1 MLAHAASAAVA
12 AAQHTPPHLEATL
25 RKTTPNDY
33 TIGPPTMLEL
43 LVSFALL
50 AYAIV
55 ATFATVEAGKHPRA
69 LYFLF
74 GAEMWERF
82 SYYGMRALLVLYLI
96 EHHGWQPQDSSS
108 VYKWYTSLV
117 YLTPLIGGF
126 LADQFLGLR
135 ASIVI
140 GGTLM
145 AIGHFLMAFEPIPI
159 FYLALA
165 CLIAGNGFFKPN
177 MSTLVGK
184 MYKKDDARRDGAFT
198 IFYMGIN
205 VGAGVAPIWCAAVR
219 EHFHSFHYGFALAG
233 IGMMLGLINFLIGQG
248 VVTRAVQAAGND
260 LRTMRE
266 VRRDEARGATTKEA
280 EPAKEAG
287 YRESAEKEA
296 EASDDDKPGATGF
309 ASLVAHG
316 YPFVL
321 FVVAIVMPAYYVFLV
336 VRDHEALKSV
346 VMPTA
351 FGVVFFAMGILLRRI
366 RGAAKDKSVVI
377 FVVFV
382 FVVLFWMAFEQAG
395 NALNLWAE
403 FFTDR
408 HVGSSAYSAES
419 FQSANPIFILLFAP
433 VFSAAWVMLAKRG
446 LEPRTPTKI
455 FIAMLL
461 MAASFGVMVV
471 GAARENAIETTV
483 AATFDAPKNVAF
495 AKYDAGRLRARQT
508 GARVTELT
516 VRGVLAHYVVQQMFE
531 DAAPD
536 GYVASIKALDD
547 RTTNATAYAPVSLQ
561 VPASFALPDVPKDA
575 GVAFD
580 ESTRTLAFAQHV
592 SADTRTLLAA
602 AAAPPEFRA
611 AVTKLEHES
620 ERARNSGIW
629 LLLSYLFATLG
640 ELCLSPVGLS
650 MVTKLAPRRFASLFM
665 GVWLLTSS
673 VAQYAGGSIGEAW
686 GTIAPTTY
694 FWLFVWSSLAG
705 AAVLAL
711 LVRPLKR
718 LMHEVH

>member
-1 MLAHAASAAVA
+1 MDLGPHYDRGEGVVSSDREAVKSG
-12 AAQHTPPHLEATL
+12 TSGLV
-25 RKTTPNDY
+25 
-33 TIGPPTMLEL
+33 LEL
-43 LVSFALL
+43 IVSFALL

-82 SYYGMRALLVLYLI
+82 SYYGMRALLVLYLV
-96 EHHGWQPQDSSS
+96 EHHGWQPHDSST

-145 AIGHFLMAFEPIPI
+145 ALGHFLMAFEPIPI
-159 FYLALA
+159 FYCALA
-165 CLIAGNGFFKPN
+165 CLVLGNGFFKPN

-219 EHFHSFHYGFALAG
+219 EKFHSFHWGFALAG
-233 IGMMLGLINFLIGQG
+233 IGMMIGLVNFLIGQRT
-248 VVTRAVQAAGND
+248 VTKAVHEAGND
-260 LRTMRE
+260 MRTMRE
-266 VRRDEARGATTKEA
+266 IRREE
-280 EPAKEAG
+280 
-287 YRESAEKEA
+287 EKTHKTE
-296 EASDDDKPGATGF
+296 EEVTGDDDDLKPGATGF
-309 ASLVAHG
+309 SGMISKAYPYILPLLALAMPVYYAIRVMHGEDKPISLVMPIA
-316 YPFVL
+316 FSIV
-321 FVVAIVMPAYYVFLV
+321 FVV
-336 VRDHEALKSV
+336 
-346 VMPTA
+346 
-351 FGVVFFAMGILLRRI
+351 MGLLLRKI
-366 RGAAKDKSVVI
+366 TGAAKDKSIVI

-408 HVGSSAYSAES
+408 HIGSSSYTAES

-433 VFSAAWVMLAKRG
+433 AFSALWLWMAKRG
-446 LEPRTPTKI
+446 FEPRTSVKI
-455 FIAMLL
+455 LVAMVF
-461 MAASFGVMVV
+461 MAASFAIMVV
-471 GAARENAIETTV
+471 GAARENAIVTRVEKPFIV
-483 AATFDAPKNVAF
+483 PKELLG
-495 AKYDAGRLRARQT
+495 KELDAGRLT
-508 GARVTELT
+508 LKDGSIE
-516 VRGVLAHYVVQQMFE
+516 VRGVLAPYVVQEMFE
-531 DAAPD
+531 KTAPAGWVDWAKSLDDTTKNATDAAAVRVPITAATFKMPFD
-536 GYVASIKALDD
+536 EKAAKEAGVAQDD
-547 RTTNATAYAPVSLQ
+547 RTLVFTKHADAQ
-561 VPASFALPDVPKDA
+561 VRAAI
-575 GVAFD
+575 
-580 ESTRTLAFAQHV
+580 
-592 SADTRTLLAA
+592 AA
-602 AAAPPEFRA
+602 AAAPPEFRE
-611 AVTKLEHES
+611 AVQETADKSLA
-620 ERARNSGIW
+620 ARNTGLW

-673 VAQYAGGSIGEAW
+673 VAQYAGGSIGESW
-686 GTIAPTTY
+686 GQIPPMTY
-694 FWLFVWSSLAG
+694 FWLFVWTSLAG
-705 AAVLAL
+705 AVVLVL
-711 LVRPLKR
+711 LVKPLNK

>member
-1 MLAHAASAAVA
+1 
-12 AAQHTPPHLEATL
+12 
-25 RKTTPNDY
+25 
-33 TIGPPTMLEL
+33 MLEL
-43 LVSFALL
+43 VVSFALL
-50 AYAIV
+50 GYAAF

-82 SYYGMRALLVLYLI
+82 SYYGMRALLVLYLV
-96 EHHGWQPQDSSS
+96 EHHGWQPHDSST

-135 ASIVI
+135 ASILI

-159 FYLALA
+159 FYVALA

-205 VGAGVAPIWCAAVR
+205 VGAGIAPIWCAAVR
-219 EHFHSFHYGFALAG
+219 EHFHSFHWGFALAG
-233 IGMMLGLINFLIGQG
+233 IGMMIGLVNFLIGQRT
-248 VVTRAVQAAGND
+248 VTKAVHAAGND

-266 VRRDEARGATTKEA
+266 IRREEAATKKTE
-280 EPAKEAG
+280 EEVTG
-287 YRESAEKEA
+287 E
-296 EASDDDKPGATGF
+296 DDDQKPGAGGF
-309 ASLVAHG
+309 AGLISRA
-316 YPFVL
+316 YPYL
-321 FVVAIVMPAYYVFLV
+321 LPLLALAMPAYYALRVYRHEDTPISLVMPIAFSIVF
-336 VRDHEALKSV
+336 V
-346 VMPTA
+346 VM
-351 FGVVFFAMGILLRRI
+351 GLLLRKI
-366 RGAAKDKSVVI
+366 GGAAKDKSIVI

-408 HVGSSAYSAES
+408 HVFSSSYTAES

-433 VFSAAWVMLAKRG
+433 VFSAVWLWLAKRG
-446 LEPRTPTKI
+446 KEPRTPTKI
-455 FIAMLL
+455 LIAMVF
-461 MAASFGVMVV
+461 MAASFAVMVV
-471 GAARENAIETTV
+471 GAARENAIVTRVDKPFTLPKELV
-483 AATFDAPKNVAF
+483 GKELDAS
-495 AKYDAGRLRARQT
+495 RLT
-508 GARVTELT
+508 MKDGSIE
-516 VRGVLAHYVVQQMFE
+516 VRGVLAPYVVQEMFE
-531 DAAPD
+531 KTAPP
-536 GYVASIKALDD
+536 GWVAWVKSLDD
-547 RTTNATAYAPVSLQ
+547 ATKNATAAAPVT
-561 VPASFALPDVPKDA
+561 LPITAPTFKLP
-575 GVAFD
+575 FD
-580 ESTRTLAFAQHV
+580 EKASKEVGVGIDDRNELVFTKHV
-592 SADTRTLLAA
+592 DAEARSKIAA
-602 AAAPPEFRA
+602 AAAPPDFRE
-611 AVTKLEHES
+611 AVTEAVDKSLA
-620 ERARNSGIW
+620 ARNTGLW

-673 VAQYAGGSIGEAW
+673 VAQYAGGSIGESW
-686 GTIAPTTY
+686 GEITPMSY
-694 FWLFVWSSLAG
+694 FWLFVWTSLAG
-705 AAVLAL
+705 AAVLVM
-711 LVRPLKR
+711 LVKPLNK